1 MDQIYIDLRTYF
13 RNSNIQE
20 IEKIQ
25 EQLVVQLKSK
35 KVDPEVLDVDETEWM
50 MISRKEP
57 SQIMD
62 LKQNPRMLLF
72 QQSK

>member
-1 MDQIYIDLRTYF
+1 MDQIYIDLRTYL

-35 KVDPEVLDVDETEWM
+35 KVGPEVLDVDEFAR
-50 MISRKEP
+50 ISLIDRADDDIAK
-57 SQIMD
+57 
-62 LKQNPRMLLF
+62 RT
-72 QQSK
+72 QST

>member
-13 RNSNIQE
+13 RNSNIQG

-35 KVDPEVLDVDETEWM
+35 KVDLEVLDVDEFARHWFY
-50 MISRKEP
+50 R
-57 SQIMD
+57 
-62 LKQNPRMLLF
+62 
-72 QQSK
+72 QSG